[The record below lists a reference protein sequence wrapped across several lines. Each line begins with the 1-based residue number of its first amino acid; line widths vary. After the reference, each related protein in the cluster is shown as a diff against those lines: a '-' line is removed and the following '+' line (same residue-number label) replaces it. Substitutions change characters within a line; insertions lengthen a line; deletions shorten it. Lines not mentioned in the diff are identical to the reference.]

1 MDMKLKLEAQD
12 WSERT
17 PTKTQLENHLGDL
30 SIYLQKIAG
39 ALLAT
44 GEFTITEGEQ
54 NNPIAALLQ
63 TAGQAHRAKL
73 LFAGTSTSGIAI
85 PQPGPVP
92 MQQRRQ

>member
-1 MDMKLKLEAQD
+1 MDISLKLEAQD

-17 PTKTQLENHLGDL
+17 PTKTQMENSLNDL
-30 SIYLQKIAG
+30 SIYLQRLGG

-44 GEFTITEGEQ
+44 GEYTITEGEQ

-73 LFAGTSTSGIAI
+73 MFAGTSTSGIAV
-85 PQPGPVP
+85 PSPGPVP
-92 MQQRRQ
+92 MRPR